1 MRKTYEDN
9 INIESFLVRYKQILD
24 FTIFPSNLKQL
35 LDVVLLTQSPLL
47 LEEITYIF
55 EAIIIQ
61 LLIDLWPC

>member
-35 LDVVLLTQSPLL
+35 HDVVLLTQSPLL